1 MRNKL
6 TELERD
12 KIMQLAPDTLFDDS
26 EVEYSEALD
35 YLITTRKFRKD
46 VIKLFEIG
54 YMPKNVLNDTGRFH
68 ELAGRILFPIRNHY
82 KELVAFTTRDWR
94 PGAKNSHWHE
104 SFPKG
109 QYLYGLH
116 LTKDYIVK
124 AKKVI
129 LVEGQFDVMQ
139 LYQHGLKCV
148 VGLLGSAPQLYQI
161 ALLSRYCK
169 EIFAFF
175 DADEAGKA
183 ALKRLKE
190 LVKKFKLND
199 FDIHIIPVY
208 LPEGYDPDEYI
219 KGYGVKQTVG
229 LLKESKTNY
238 YEAFLC

>member
-1 MRNKL
+1 MQDKL
-6 TELERD
+6 TEIDRD
-12 KIMQLAPDTLFDDS
+12 KIIQLAPVTLFDDS

-35 YLITTRKFRKD
+35 YLVTNRKLKED

-54 YMPKNVLNDTGRFH
+54 YVPKRIGDNGRFR
-68 ELAGRILFPIRNHY
+68 ELAGRILFPIRNQY

-94 PGAKNSHWHE
+94 PGVKNPHWHE

-116 LTKDYIVK
+116 LTKEYIIRS
-124 AKKVI
+124 KKVI
-129 LVEGQFDVMQ
+129 LVEGQFDTMQ
-139 LYQHGLKCV
+139 LFQCGLKCV
-148 VGLLGSAPQLYQI
+148 VGLLGSALQLYQI

-169 EIFAFF
+169 EIYALF
-175 DADEAGKA
+175 DADDAGKA
-183 ALKRLKE
+183 ALKRAEE

-208 LPEGYDPDEYI
+208 FPKGYDPDEYV
-219 KGYGVKQTVG
+219 KEYGAKQTLD

-238 YEAFLC
+238 YEEHLC